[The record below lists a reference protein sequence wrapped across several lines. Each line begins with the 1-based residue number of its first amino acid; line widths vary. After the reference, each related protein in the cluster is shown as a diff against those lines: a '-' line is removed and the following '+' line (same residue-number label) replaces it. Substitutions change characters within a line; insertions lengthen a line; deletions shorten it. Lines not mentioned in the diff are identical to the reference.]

1 MTSARLRC
9 QAALLVL
16 LALGACTAE
25 PTTYDDCILQKVK
38 AGMDKAVAATI
49 TGACRSKFPE
59 SLRSKPLT
67 QLPPDAARKIDGR
80 FGVSNFGGSGNI
92 YNGNADWI
100 VEEITILLADP
111 IELKNKIEGKEMSQ
125 SNAARRME
133 RYKVA
138 VTVQPLSS
146 HDFFISVNW
155 PANQK
160 HEWLIVEA
168 KGTRLP

>member
-1 MTSARLRC
+1 MTPARLRC
-9 QAALLVL
+9 QTALLVL

-38 AGMDKAVAATI
+38 AGMDKTVAATI
-49 TGACRSKFPE
+49 AGACRSKFPKSSRSS
-59 SLRSKPLT
+59 SLMP
-67 QLPPDAARKIDGR
+67 LPPDAARKIDGR
-80 FGVSNFGGSGNI
+80 FGISNFGGSGNI
-92 YNGNADWI
+92 YNGNVDWI
-100 VEEITILLADP
+100 VEEITILVADP
-111 IELKNKIEGKEMSQ
+111 VELKNKIEGKEILQ
-125 SNAARRME
+125 NNAARKME
-133 RYKVA
+133 QYKVA

-155 PANQK
+155 PANHK